1 MAKVIEIKT
10 SPLHQWQRDL
20 IKLYDE
26 NKKNSIITVLSQRQV
41 GKSYALMILALRECI
56 NNPYF
61 TTIILTPSYTL
72 GRKFFNDLSKAI
84 KGLPN
89 IRNCNSSYFE
99 ITFTNGSVIKI
110 RSSEQRQNLRGE
122 TCSLLIIDESAF
134 IPLEVGLETFN
145 WTNSTSGSI
154 ILSSTPKFRDENNL
168 FYRFYKSAIEGQE
181 GCYLIDFTK
190 YDTSAMLD
198 EKKKE
203 LYRKTMP
210 FNIYQNEV
218 LGQFLE
224 EKSSVFGE
232 FGKVI
237 SNYVH
242 PYTQCYAGI
251 DFATGV
257 NADETAVAIFNE
269 NKKMVGLFHFNDV
282 DTNETVV
289 KVINILQS
297 YKVSKAVIETNSIGK
312 VYFDLMK
319 EKINLYNLRTQLIA
333 FTTTNQSK
341 REIIQNLQLHI
352 QNETISLLDD
362 MTLKLQLANFE
373 IKSTPS
379 GLITYGNSSDTIH
392 DDTVISTAL
401 ALHAFKS
408 GGYAVR

>member
-26 NKKNSIITVLSQRQV
+26 NKKNSIITVLAQRQV

-110 RSSEQRQNLRGE
+110 RSAEQRANLRGE
-122 TCSLLIIDESAF
+122 TCSLLIIDESAY
-134 IPLEVGLETFN
+134 IPLDVGLETFN
-145 WTNSTSGSI
+145 YTNSTSGSI
-154 ILSSTPKFRDENNL
+154 ILSSTPKFKDENNL
-168 FYRFYKSAIEGQE
+168 FYKFYKSAVEGEE

-203 LYRKTMP
+203 LYKNTMP
-210 FNIYQNEV
+210 FYIYQNEV

-362 MTLKLQLANFE
+362 MTLKLQMANFE

-379 GLITYGNSSDTIH
+379 GLITYCNSSDTIH
-392 DDTVISTAL
+392 DDTVIATAL

>member
-10 SPLHQWQRDL
+10 SPLYQWQRDL

-26 NKKNSIITVLSQRQV
+26 NKKNSIITVLAQRQV

-110 RSSEQRQNLRGE
+110 RSAEQRANLRGE

-145 WTNSTSGSI
+145 YTNSTSGSI
-154 ILSSTPKFRDENNL
+154 ILSSTPKFKSENCL
-168 FYRFYKSAIEGQE
+168 FYKFYKEAIDGEE

-203 LYRKTMP
+203 LYKKTMP

-224 EKSSVFGE
+224 EKSTVFGD

-237 SNYVH
+237 SKFVH

-269 NKKMVGLFHFNDV
+269 NKKMVGLIHFNDV

-297 YKVSKAVIETNSIGK
+297 YKVNKAVIETNSIGK
-312 VYFDLMK
+312 VYIDLMK
-319 EKINLYNLRTQLIA
+319 QKINLYNLRTQLIP

-392 DDTVISTAL
+392 DDTIIATAL
-401 ALHAFKS
+401 ALHSFKT
-408 GGYAVR
+408 GGYVVR

>member
-10 SPLHQWQRDL
+10 SPLHEWQRDL

-26 NKKNSIITVLSQRQV
+26 NKKNSIITVLAQRQV

-99 ITFTNGSVIKI
+99 ITFINGSVIKI
-110 RSSEQRQNLRGE
+110 RSSEQKQNLRGE

-145 WTNSTSGSI
+145 YTNSTNGSI
-154 ILSSTPKFRDENNL
+154 ILSSTPKFKDENNL
-168 FYRFYKSAIEGQE
+168 FYKFYKSAIEGQE

-203 LYRKTMP
+203 LFKKTMP

-224 EKSSVFGE
+224 EKSSVFGD

-297 YKVSKAVIETNSIGK
+297 NKVNKAVIETNSIGR
-312 VYFDLMK
+312 VFFDLMK
-319 EKINLYNLRTQLIA
+319 EKINLYNLRTQLIP

-352 QNETISLLDD
+352 QNETITLLDD

-392 DDTVISTAL
+392 DDTVIATAL

>member
-10 SPLHQWQRDL
+10 SPLHEWQRDL

-26 NKKNSIITVLSQRQV
+26 NKKNSIITVLAQRQV

-99 ITFTNGSVIKI
+99 ITFNNGSVIKI
-110 RSSEQRQNLRGE
+110 RSSEQKQNLRGE

-145 WTNSTSGSI
+145 YTNSTNGSI
-154 ILSSTPKFRDENNL
+154 ILSSTPKFKDENNL
-168 FYRFYKSAIEGQE
+168 FYKFYKSAIEGQE

-203 LYRKTMP
+203 LFKKTMP

-297 YKVSKAVIETNSIGK
+297 NKVNKAVIETNSIGR
-312 VYFDLMK
+312 VFFDLMK
-319 EKINLYNLRTQLIA
+319 EKINLYNLRTQLIP

-352 QNETISLLDD
+352 QNETITLLDD

-392 DDTVISTAL
+392 DDTVIATAL

>member
-1 MAKVIEIKT
+1 MSSVIKIKTKPLHEWQQKVIDIYKQH
-10 SPLHQWQRDL
+10 P
-20 IKLYDE
+20 
-26 NKKNSIITVLSQRQV
+26 KNSIILIKSGRQR
-41 GKSYALMILALRECI
+41 GKSYTIIILALYECI
-56 NNPYF
+56 NNHNQ
-61 TTIILTPSYTL
+61 TCIIICPSYNL
-72 GRKFFNDLSKAI
+72 ARKQFNDFSKAI
-84 KGLPN
+84 KQLP
-89 IRNCNSSYFE
+89 ITQSLNSSYLE
-99 ITFTNGSVIKI
+99 ITLTNGSVIKFKSAES
-110 RSSEQRQNLRGE
+110 RDNLRGE
-122 TCSLLIIDESAF
+122 TANLLIFDEGAF
-134 IPLEVGLETFN
+134 INLDTAMECFN
-145 WTNSTSGSI
+145 YTNTTNGNI
-154 ILSSTPKFRDENNL
+154 IIASTPKFKDDNNL
-168 FYRFYKSAIEGQE
+168 FYKYYKEAIEGRNN
-181 GCYLIDFTK
+181 CYLIDFNE
-190 YDTSAMLD
+190 YDTTSMLSV
-198 EKKKE
+198 ERMEMYKN
-203 LYRKTMP
+203 TMP
-210 FNIYQNEV
+210 FNIYCNEI
-218 LGQFLE
+218 LGEFLQ
-224 EKSSVFGE
+224 EKSNVFGD
-232 FGKVI
+232 FGKVV

-269 NKKMVGLFHFNDV
+269 NKKMVGLIHFNDV

-319 EKINLYNLRTQLIA
+319 EKINLSNLRTQLIA
-333 FTTTNQSK
+333 FNTTNKSK

-408 GGYAVR
+408 GGYYCR

>member
-352 QNETISLLDD
+352 QNETISLIDD

-401 ALHAFKS
+401 ALHAFKV